1 MRSIL
6 LALAFVTIFITGA
19 APARAELSLQTVGTP
34 TIAATTY
41 ALQQPAPK
49 DLNVDINVNRGGG
62 SVWYRSPV
70 WIAIG
75 ALAGVVLLVLIILAV
90 RGSGTGGGTTIIRE

>member
-1 MRSIL
+1 MRSVL
-6 LALAFVTIFITGA
+6 VALALAFVAATA
-19 APARAELSLQTVGTP
+19 APARAELSLLPAAIP

-41 ALQQPAPK
+41 ALQQPAPN
-49 DLNVDINVNRGGG
+49 DLKVDINVNHGGG
-62 SVWYRSPV
+62 YRWYRNPV

-75 ALAGVVLLVLIILAV
+75 ILAGVVLLVLIILAV